1 MLGQSRTQA
10 CQRFNNNN
18 NNGLNRTYIHYRNFL
33 QWCWYARIKIGGALV
48 AMIKTNKY
56 LTLIKLTEISDIIL
70 FSNTQLL
77 MFILQEIFYCRVIQR
92 QICRIVV
99 DLNSTIIKWPIYSN
113 IVISPVSCDADC
125 LVIFPMLKLSFCW
138 SISSTTP
145 TPTIHLYYPLTNMVK
160 FITFNQS
167 GKLV

>member
-1 MLGQSRTQA
+1 
-10 CQRFNNNN
+10 
-18 NNGLNRTYIHYRNFL
+18 
-33 QWCWYARIKIGGALV
+33 
-48 AMIKTNKY
+48 MIQ
-56 LTLIKLTEISDIIL
+56 IE
-70 FSNTQLL
+70 
-77 MFILQEIFYCRVIQR
+77 
-92 QICRIVV
+92 ICRILV

-160 FITFNQS
+160 EYVVLRTNIHPKS
-167 GKLV
+167 GRRHQKVDVPSLATNYTVV